1 MRLFA
6 IALTIVSETPRPKPP
21 LSPRTWP
28 SWLSFGLIH
37 LAVQLLPHSGLLTL
51 SRTIARLL
59 YPLARRRR
67 RIADINIKLAFPE
80 LDSQQ
85 RQQLIR
91 DHFAATMMG
100 LFEMG
105 MAWWLPDTR
114 LQEMVEIKG
123 MEHLEAGLARGKG
136 VMLLSPHF
144 TCLELAG
151 RLYAM
156 NISHP
161 WTGMYRQHENPVI
174 EYFFQ
179 RYRSTFFKALVPRD
193 DVRNFAR
200 TLKRNET
207 AWFATDQNFRKRG
220 HVKAPFF
227 GIDAPTHPVAGKLA
241 KMSGAAA
248 VPFEYRRLP
257 GSGRYVLEFHPIL
270 EGFPTGDDVADITRV
285 NQEYEAMIRKS
296 PEQYFWMHR
305 RYKLREEGVK
315 DVYQQAGL

>member
-1 MRLFA
+1 MPD
-6 IALTIVSETPRPKPP
+6 TSPPTPSIP
-21 LSPRTWP
+21 LSPK
-28 SWLSFGLIH
+28 SWFSWFGFGLIW
-37 LAVQLLPHSGLLTL
+37 LAIRLLPHAGLLLISRILGRILYTL
-51 SRTIARLL
+51 I
-59 YPLARRRR
+59 RRRR
-67 RIADINIKLAFPE
+67 RIADINLKLCLPE
-80 LDSQQ
+80 LDAKQ
-85 RQQLIR
+85 RQQMIR
-91 DHFAATMMG
+91 DHFAASVMG
-100 LFEMG
+100 IFEMG

-114 LQEMVEIKG
+114 LQKMVTVKG
-123 MEHLEAGLARGKG
+123 IEHLEAGLARGKG

-156 NISHP
+156 SVPHP

-179 RYRSTFFKALVPRD
+179 RYRSRFFKALVPRD
-193 DVRNFAR
+193 DIRTFIR

-207 AWFATDQNFRKRG
+207 AWFATDQNFRKKG

-227 GIDAPTHPVAGKLA
+227 GISAPSHPVAGKLA
-241 KMSGAAA
+241 RMSKAAA

-257 GSGRYVLEFHPIL
+257 GSGRYLLEFHPIL
-270 EGFPTGDDVADITRV
+270 EGFPSGDDVADISQV
-285 NQEYEAMIRKS
+285 NQLYETMIRKS

-305 RYKLREEGVK
+305 RFKLKPNDGV

>member
-1 MRLFA
+1 M
-6 IALTIVSETPRPKPP
+6 SDSPKPP
-21 LSPRTWP
+21 IPLSPKTWP
-28 SWLSFGLIH
+28 SWFGFGLIWV
-37 LAVQLLPHSGLLTL
+37 AVQLLPHGALLAI
-51 SRTIARLL
+51 SRLIGRLL
-59 YPLARRRR
+59 YTLVRRRR
-67 RIADINIKLAFPE
+67 RIADINLKLCMPE
-80 LDSQQ
+80 LDAAQ

-91 DHFAATMMG
+91 DHFAASVMG
-100 LFEMG
+100 IFEMG
-105 MAWWLPDTR
+105 MAWWLPDAR
-114 LQEMVEIKG
+114 LKQMVTVKG

-156 NISHP
+156 HVPHP
-161 WTGMYRQHENPVI
+161 WTGMYRQHENSVI

-179 RYRSTFFKALVPRD
+179 RHRSGFFKALLPRD
-193 DVRNFAR
+193 DIRSFVR
-200 TLKRNET
+200 TLRRNET

-227 GIDAPTHPVAGKLA
+227 GVQAPTHPVAGKLA

-257 GSGRYVLEFHPIL
+257 GSGQYILEFFPIL
-270 EGFPTGDDVADITRV
+270 EDFPSGDDVADICRV
-285 NQEYEAMIRKS
+285 NHVYEAMIRKS

-305 RYKLREEGVK
+305 RFKLQPRDGV